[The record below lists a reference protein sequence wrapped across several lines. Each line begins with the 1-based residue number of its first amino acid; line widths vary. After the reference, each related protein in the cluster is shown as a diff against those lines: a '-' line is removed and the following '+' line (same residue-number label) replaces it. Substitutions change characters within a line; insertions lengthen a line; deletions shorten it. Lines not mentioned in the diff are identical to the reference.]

1 MCIYI
6 EQTEGKAQRSAGTG
20 TGQSGTWEVRQ
31 MWFGHVDCKHNA
43 DSIKHRTTMVVNGI
57 TDKMG

>member
-6 EQTEGKAQRSAGTG
+6 EQTEGKAQRSVGTG
-20 TGQSGTWEVRQ
+20 TGQFATWEARQ

-43 DSIKHRTTMVVNGI
+43 DSIKHCTMMVVNGI